1 MPKRAFVNYLLVF
14 PVLLV
19 FIPLFA
25 LVGCQKKTEVFSD
38 ENVIAQFSNGIIT
51 TDQVTTYISRITP
64 KCHAPAMEC
73 HANLGSSGCESDK
86 SCDVHDME
94 MGEDQISSTELTGSS
109 CCGGQHEGEHA
120 GCCGGSEDAFKT
132 QKCSEHLNCC
142 IQHYD
147 LKAEEYREF
156 VRSMVLEQMLQEYI
170 RENNIGHEEDT
181 QALIQYVTRNI
192 YVQDAHL
199 DMEEAMKPAESEIRD
214 FYERNKEDFGLKTLN
229 EARNNI
235 EKILQ
240 KKKHR
245 EYMPRYLEE
254 LKRSAFIKKNME
266 MLKPREPYDYE
277 LERYYSENNDKF
289 VQPEMVRI
297 RQILTQSRQK
307 AEQAQSQLR
316 TGASFS
322 AVAEMY
328 SEGPFADTGGELP
341 NPIHRGERSTTFE
354 EIVFRLSEGDTSM
367 LFEDNGDFYI
377 VQLIEKYERRVKRFE
392 EVTHEV
398 RELLLKEAQEKLF
411 EENSKRTLFTVNN
424 RSYSL
429 AEFKHRLDNLPG
441 TSLKQLNS
449 YAGMEKL
456 VDRIIEYELLADDA
470 RHKMFDPENKET
482 VQSITDAIL
491 ENTLYKQEVVGK
503 IGIEDISDEEAMQ
516 YYSDNQKE
524 FLRPPKA
531 TISYIRVPIS
541 KTGGSGEVPTEGD
554 RNAAKKLIEEAHTTI
569 ENGSDFE
576 VVARRY
582 SADDWS
588 TEKLDMFEEKNQ
600 PVVSQTEM
608 KMHPIHEVVFSL
620 KDGEISKPFQ
630 FANNYFIFKLWEK
643 VENEPFKYEEV
654 QRVIKQILVVQKRKE
669 IAEELKNDLMEKSQ
683 LVINNRAIKTMV
695 KRG

>member
-1 MPKRAFVNYLLVF
+1 MPKRAFVNYLLIF
-14 PVLLV
+14 PVLLG

-25 LVGCQKKTEVFSD
+25 LVGCQKKTEIFSD

-51 TDQVTTYISRITP
+51 TDQVTAYISRITP

-73 HANLGSSGCESDK
+73 HANSVSSGCESDE
-86 SCDVHDME
+86 SCEVHDME
-94 MGEDQISSTELTGSS
+94 MGEGQMSSTEHTGSS

-120 GCCGGSEDAFKT
+120 GCCGGTDETLKT

-142 IQHYD
+142 IQHLD
-147 LKAEEYREF
+147 LKVEDYREF
-156 VRSMVLEQMLQEYI
+156 VRSMVFEQVLQEYI

-181 QALIQYVTRNI
+181 QALIQYLTRNI

-199 DMEEAMKPAESEIRD
+199 DMEEAMKPAELEIRD

-229 EARNNI
+229 EVRSDI
-235 EKILQ
+235 EKIL
-240 KKKHR
+240 KNKMHR
-245 EYMPRYLEE
+245 DYMPRYLDE

-277 LERYYSENNDKF
+277 LERYYSENNDRF
-289 VQPEMVRI
+289 VQLEMVRI
-297 RQILTQSRQK
+297 RQILTHSRHR

-322 AVAEMY
+322 TVAKMY
-328 SEGPFADTGGELP
+328 SEGHFANTGGELP
-341 NPIHRGERSTTFE
+341 NPIRRGERSATFE
-354 EIVFRLSEGDTSM
+354 DIVFRLPEGDTSM

-377 VQLIEKYERRVKRFE
+377 VQVIEKYERRIKSLM
-392 EVTHEV
+392 EVSHEV
-398 RELLLKEAQEKLF
+398 RELLLKEAREKLF
-411 EENSKRTLFTVNN
+411 EENGKRTLFTVNN

-429 AEFKHRLDNLPG
+429 DEFKQRLDNLPG
-441 TSLKQLNS
+441 ASWKQFNS
-449 YAGMEKL
+449 YTGMETL

-470 RHKMFDPENKET
+470 RHKMFDPANKET
-482 VQSITDAIL
+482 VQSITNAIL
-491 ENTLYKQEVVGK
+491 ENTLFEQEVVGK
-503 IGIEDISDEEAMQ
+503 IGIEDIPDDEAMK
-516 YYSDNQKE
+516 YYRDNEKE

-541 KTGGSGEVPTEGD
+541 KTGGSVEESTEKD
-554 RNAAKKLIEEAHTTI
+554 REAAMKLAEEAYQMI

-600 PVVSQTEM
+600 PVISQTEL

-620 KDGEISKPFQ
+620 RDGEVSKPFQ
-630 FANNYFIFKLWEK
+630 FANNYFVFKLWEK
-643 VENEPFKYEEV
+643 VENEPFNFEEV
-654 QRVIKQILVVQKRKE
+654 QMVIKQMLVVQKRKE
-669 IAEELKNDLMEKSQ
+669 IAEELKNELMEKSQ
-683 LVINNRAIKTMV
+683 LVINDRAIKTMV